1 MSTVSPATDLPRIN
15 GRLRSALSARSRP
28 PRANAVSASVTFGWR
43 AVLKLKHV
51 PEQLFDVTMFPLMF
65 VLMFTYLFGGALEG
79 SPRDYLQFLAPGI
92 LVQSIVMIT
101 IYTGTV
107 LNNDLR
113 KGVFDRFRSMP
124 VWRPSFLV
132 GAMLG
137 DLLRYTI
144 AASVVLGVAL
154 ILGFRPAGG
163 VLGVIG
169 GTLLVMLFAFSVS
182 WIWTMLSMFMR
193 TQESLMFA
201 SFLVMF
207 PLTFVSNIFV
217 RPETMP
223 SWLESFVDINP
234 ISWLT
239 TATRGLMS
247 GDPNAGDIGMVLIA
261 SVALVAV
268 FGPLTMF
275 FYNRKE

>member
-1 MSTVSPATDLPRIN
+1 MTTASPPRELGAVN
-15 GRLRSALSARSRP
+15 GRLKSALSSRTRP
-28 PRANAVSASVTFGWR
+28 PRANALAASITFGWR
-43 AVLKLKHV
+43 AVLKIKHV

-65 VLMFTYLFGGALEG
+65 VLMFTYLFGGALAG
-79 SPRDYLQFLAPGI
+79 SPGDYLQFLAPGI

-113 KGVFDRFRSMP
+113 KGIFDRFRAMP
-124 VWRPSFLV
+124 IWRASFLV
-132 GAMLG
+132 GALLG

-144 AASVVLGVAL
+144 ASTVVLGVGFL
-154 ILGFRPAGG
+154 LGFRPEGG
-163 VLGVIG
+163 ILGVIAG
-169 GTLLVMLFAFSVS
+169 ALLVMLFAFSVS

-193 TQESLMFA
+193 TQESLMFT

-217 RPETMP
+217 DPETMP
-223 SWLESFVDINP
+223 SWLEAFVDVNP
-234 ISWLT
+234 ISYLT
-239 TATRGLMS
+239 TATRGLMA
-247 GDPNAGDIGMVLIA
+247 GDPNATDIGMVFLA
-261 SVALVAV
+261 SGVLVAV
-268 FGPLTMF
+268 FAPLTMY